1 MEYNNINFK
10 VNTQSSIRIE
20 KEGLVIYVDPF
31 KIEEEPHDANYV
43 FITHSHFDHYSI
55 EDIKKIANSKTVVFA
70 PEDVDISNK
79 IKVKPDED
87 YALEDLTF
95 KTVRAYN
102 RFKPFHLKS
111 KNWVGYIINID
122 ETKIYISGDTDFID
136 DMEGI
141 SCDIAF
147 LPIGGMYTM
156 DYKEAARAAGVIDL
170 RCVVPTHYGS
180 IVGKLEDAEK
190 FEEKVKEEDSSI
202 DVRIILGEK

>member
-55 EDIKKIANSKTVVFA
+55 EDIKKVANSKTVVFA

-102 RFKPFHLKS
+102 RFKPFHFYSSVLQNVKKYILILPLLK
-111 KNWVGYIINID
+111 
-122 ETKIYISGDTDFID
+122 
-136 DMEGI
+136 
-141 SCDIAF
+141 
-147 LPIGGMYTM
+147 
-156 DYKEAARAAGVIDL
+156 
-170 RCVVPTHYGS
+170 
-180 IVGKLEDAEK
+180 
-190 FEEKVKEEDSSI
+190 
-202 DVRIILGEK
+202 